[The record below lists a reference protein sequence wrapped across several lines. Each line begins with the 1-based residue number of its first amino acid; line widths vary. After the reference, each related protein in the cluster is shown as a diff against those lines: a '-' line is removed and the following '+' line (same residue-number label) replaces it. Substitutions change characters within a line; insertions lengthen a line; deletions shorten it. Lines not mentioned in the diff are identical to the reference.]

1 MFSAGQVAITDPS
14 GETTI
19 HPEAGA
25 SNGVDAASGALST
38 GDIVGLSCQAGA
50 ALINS
55 ITSWACLGI
64 QNRMQENHMKAL
76 EGMQNIKKEMQIET
90 IKSQNQKMQVVE
102 QVTKYRTAA
111 REERARASAELKI
124 AKAELAEQRA
134 TRNATRADTAK
145 LNAIFSRNNWFY
157 GSPY

>member
-25 SNGVDAASGALST
+25 SNGVDTASGALST

-64 QNRMQENHMKAL
+64 QNRMQKNHMAAL
-76 EGMQNIKKEMQIET
+76 DAMAETKKQMQMEA
-90 IKSQNQKMQVVE
+90 IKSQSVKMQVVE
-102 QVTKYRTAA
+102 EVTKNRTKV
-111 REERARASAELKI
+111 REEHARASAELKM

-134 TRNATRADTAK
+134 TRKATKADVRK
-145 LNAIFSRNNWFY
+145 LDALFSRNEWFY
-157 GSPY
+157 GNPR